1 MSGQEAKETDVLRE
15 LIDDGR
21 VHVMDGAMGTE
32 LYASGVFVN
41 VSYDGLNLETPDIVE
56 NVHRNYVN
64 AGAEVIETNTFGANP
79 VKLSSYGLADRTEEI
94 NCAAVHLARRSA
106 QSRALVV
113 GAIGPLGI
121 RIEPLGPT
129 SREEAQEFYHRQI
142 DGLVEGGVDGFVL
155 ETFSDLNEMEQAFKA
170 VRSRSP
176 LPVICQV
183 TVGDDACTSYGTSP
197 EDVAT
202 EVAAWGAD
210 VIGLN
215 CSVGPAVML
224 DAVERMA
231 EVTDLPLSAQPNAG
245 LPRAVGDRKIYLAS
259 PEYMAQYARR
269 MIEAGARFVG
279 GCCGTS
285 PEHIRS
291 IRALVGGVRPPST
304 RVRPGSHVEPHD
316 TPIQPDVPL
325 GERSAWGRK
334 IAEASFVTSIEITP
348 PRGWDAEDLLGQCR
362 RIQAAGADTV
372 NVLDHPHAHA
382 RMSALPAAML
392 IEREVGI
399 ETIVHYPCRD
409 RNMTRMIS
417 DLLGAAAAGL
427 HNLLVVTGRPPTT
440 GPYPDST
447 ASLDIDSIGLTNV
460 VHGLNRGVDPGG
472 NAIGV
477 PTRFVIGARVNQVA
491 VDQDREA
498 GRLKWKVDAGVDFV
512 ITQPVFDAERLHTFL
527 ERVPDVSVPFVAS
540 LRPLTSLREAEFLHN
555 EVPGVHIP
563 EEIMSRMAEA
573 EQDGEEAARAEG
585 VNIALEVFESIRD
598 SIAGA
603 HVHVP
608 DGNLDGALEILSGVI
623 ALTAVGPAPR
633 TRPSPNYERPEE
645 CALRTGQSLWRAC
658 PAPVGGPGC

>member
-1 MSGQEAKETDVLRE
+1 MSGQEAKETSVLRE

-155 ETFSDLNEMEQAFKA
+155 ETFSDLNEMGQAFKA

-231 EVTDLPLSAQPNAG
+231 KVTDLPLSAQPNAG

-291 IRALVGGVRPPST
+291 IRALVGGVTPPST
-304 RVRPGSHVEPHD
+304 RVQPGSHVEPHD

-334 IAEASFVTSIEITP
+334 VAEASFVTSIEITP

-399 ETIVHYPCRD
+399 ETIVHYSCRD

-563 EEIMSRMAEA
+563 EETMSRMSGA

-608 DGNLDGALEILSGVI
+608 DGNIDGALEILSGVI
-623 ALTAVGPAPR
+623 D
-633 TRPSPNYERPEE
+633 
-645 CALRTGQSLWRAC
+645 SL
-658 PAPVGGPGC
+658 

>member
-1 MSGQEAKETDVLRE
+1 MSAQEAKETDALRE
-15 LIDDGR
+15 LIADGR

-32 LYASGVFVN
+32 LYACGVFVN

-94 NCAAVHLARRSA
+94 NRAAVHLARRSA

-129 SREEAQEFYHRQI
+129 SREEAQEFYHRQV

-325 GERSAWGRK
+325 GERSGWGRK

-348 PRGWDAEDLLGQCR
+348 LRGWDAEDLLGQCR

-472 NAIGV
+472 NAIGE

-498 GRLKWKVDAGVDFV
+498 GRLKWKADAGVDFV
-512 ITQPVFDAERLHTFL
+512 ITQPVFDAGRLHAFV
-527 ERVPDVSVPFVAS
+527 ERVPDVSVPLVAS

-573 EQDGEEAARAEG
+573 ERDGEEGARAEG

-598 SIAGA
+598 SIAGV

-608 DGNLDGALEILSGVI
+608 DGNLDGALEILSGV
-623 ALTAVGPAPR
+623 
-633 TRPSPNYERPEE
+633 SD
-645 CALRTGQSLWRAC
+645 SL
-658 PAPVGGPGC
+658 

>member
-1 MSGQEAKETDVLRE
+1 MSAQEAKDRDALRE
-15 LIDDGR
+15 LIADGR

-64 AGAEVIETNTFGANP
+64 AGAEIIETNTFGANP

-129 SREEAQEFYHRQI
+129 SREEAQEFYHQQV

-170 VRSRSP
+170 VRSRSS

-202 EVAAWGAD
+202 EIAGWGAD

-304 RVRPGSHVEPHD
+304 RVRPGSHAEPHD
-316 TPIQPDVPL
+316 TAIQPDVPL

-472 NAIGV
+472 NTIGV

-498 GRLKWKVDAGVDFV
+498 GRLEWKVDAGVDFV
-512 ITQPVFDAERLHTFL
+512 ITQPVFDAGRLRAFV
-527 ERVPDVSVPFVAS
+527 ERVPDVSVPLVAS

-585 VNIALEVFESIRD
+585 VNIALEVFDSIRD
-598 SIAGA
+598 SIAGV

-608 DGNLDGALEILSGVI
+608 DGNLDGALEILSAI
-623 ALTAVGPAPR
+623 
-633 TRPSPNYERPEE
+633 SD
-645 CALRTGQSLWRAC
+645 SL
-658 PAPVGGPGC
+658 

>member
-1 MSGQEAKETDVLRE
+1 MSRREATDSALRR

-32 LYASGVFVN
+32 LYACGVFVN
-41 VSYDGLNLETPDIVE
+41 VSYDGLNLETPDVVE

-94 NCAAVHLARRSA
+94 NHAAVELARRAA

-129 SREEAQEFYHRQI
+129 SREEAQEFYHRQV

-155 ETFSDLNEMEQAFKA
+155 ETFSDLNELEQAFKA

-176 LPVICQV
+176 LPVMCQV
-183 TVGDDACTSYGTSP
+183 TVGEDCCTSYGTSP

-202 EVAAWGAD
+202 EVASWGTD
-210 VIGLN
+210 VIGIN

-245 LPRAVGDRKIYLAS
+245 LPRAVGDRKIYLAT

-291 IRALVGGVRPPST
+291 IRALVGGQRPPST
-304 RVRPGSHVEPHD
+304 RVRPGSHAEPHD

-334 IAEASFVTSIEITP
+334 IAEGSFVTSIEITP
-348 PRGWDAEDLLGQCR
+348 PKGWRAEELLRQCR
-362 RIQAAGADTV
+362 RIQAAQADTV

-392 IEREVGI
+392 IEREVGV

-427 HNLLVVTGRPPTT
+427 HNLLLVTGRPPTM
-440 GPYPDST
+440 GPYTDST

-460 VHGLNRGVDPGG
+460 VHGLNLGVDPGG

-491 VDQDREA
+491 LDQDREA

-512 ITQPVFDAERLHTFL
+512 ITQPVFDAGRLHAFL
-527 ERVPDVSVPFVAS
+527 ERVPDVSVPIVAS

-573 EQDGEEAARAEG
+573 ESNGEEAAEAEG
-585 VNIALEVFESIRD
+585 VKIALEVFESIRD

-603 HVHVP
+603 HVHGP

-623 ALTAVGPAPR
+623 DSR
-633 TRPSPNYERPEE
+633 
-645 CALRTGQSLWRAC
+645 
-658 PAPVGGPGC
+658 

>member
-1 MSGQEAKETDVLRE
+1 MSAQEAKETDALRE
-15 LIDDGR
+15 LIADGR

-32 LYASGVFVN
+32 LYACGVFVN

-94 NCAAVHLARRSA
+94 NRAAAHLARRSA
-106 QSRALVV
+106 QKRALVV

-129 SREEAQEFYHRQI
+129 SREEAQEFYHRQV

-170 VRSRSP
+170 VRSRSS

-304 RVRPGSHVEPHD
+304 RVRPGSHAEPHD
-316 TPIQPDVPL
+316 TAIQPDVPL

-472 NAIGV
+472 NTIGV

-512 ITQPVFDAERLHTFL
+512 ITQPVFDAGRLHVFL
-527 ERVPDVSVPFVAS
+527 ERVPDVSVPIVAS

-563 EEIMSRMAEA
+563 EEIMTRMAGA

-623 ALTAVGPAPR
+623 R
-633 TRPSPNYERPEE
+633 SP
-645 CALRTGQSLWRAC
+645 
-658 PAPVGGPGC
+658 

>member
-1 MSGQEAKETDVLRE
+1 MDSSLRR
-15 LIDDGR
+15 LIDDGL

-32 LYASGVFVN
+32 LYASGIFVN
-41 VSYDGLNLETPDIVE
+41 VSYDGLNLETPQVVE
-56 NVHRNYVN
+56 NVHRSYVN
-64 AGAEVIETNTFGANP
+64 AGAEIIETNTFGANP

-94 NCAAVHLARRSA
+94 NRAAVELARRAA
-106 QSRALVV
+106 QGRALVV

-129 SREEAQEFYHRQI
+129 SREEAQDFYHRQV

-155 ETFSDLNEMEQAFKA
+155 ETFSDLNEMEQAFRA
-170 VRSRSP
+170 VRSRTS
-176 LPVICQV
+176 LPVMCQV
-183 TVGDDACTSYGTSP
+183 TVGEDGSTSYGTSP

-210 VIGLN
+210 VIGIN

-291 IRALVGGVRPPST
+291 IRALVGGQRPPST
-304 RVRPGSHVEPHD
+304 RIRPGSHAEPHD
-316 TPIQPDVPL
+316 TPIQPAVPL

-334 IAEASFVTSIEITP
+334 IAEGSFVTSIEVTP
-348 PRGWDAEDLLGQCR
+348 PTGWNAEELLAQCR
-362 RIQAAGADTV
+362 RIQVAGADTV
-372 NVLDHPHAHA
+372 NVLDHPHARA

-417 DLLGAAAAGL
+417 DLMGAAAAGL
-427 HNLLVVTGRPPTT
+427 HNLLLVTGRLPTT

-472 NAIGV
+472 NTIGI
-477 PTRFVIGARVNQVA
+477 PTRFVVGARVNQVA

-512 ITQPVFDAERLHTFL
+512 ITQPVFDAGQLHAFL
-527 ERVPDVSVPFVAS
+527 ERVPDVSVPLVAS

-555 EVPGVHIP
+555 EVPGVRIP

-573 EQDGEEAARAEG
+573 EQAGEEAARAEG

-598 SIAGA
+598 SIAGV

-608 DGNLDGALEILSGVI
+608 DGNLEGALKILSGI
-623 ALTAVGPAPR
+623 
-633 TRPSPNYERPEE
+633 ND
-645 CALRTGQSLWRAC
+645 SL
-658 PAPVGGPGC
+658 

>member
-1 MSGQEAKETDVLRE
+1 MSSREANHSTLRK

-41 VSYDGLNLETPDIVE
+41 VSYDGLNLETPDVVE

-94 NCAAVHLARRSA
+94 NHAAVELALRAA
-106 QSRALVV
+106 QGRALVV

-129 SREEAQEFYHRQI
+129 SREEAQEFYHRQV
-142 DGLVEGGVDGFVL
+142 DGLAEGGVDGFVL

-170 VRSRSP
+170 VRSRSS
-176 LPVICQV
+176 LPVMCQV
-183 TVGDDACTSYGTSP
+183 TVGEDCCTSYGTSP

-202 EVAAWGAD
+202 AVTAWGAD
-210 VIGLN
+210 VIGIN

-231 EVTDLPLSAQPNAG
+231 QVTDLPLSAQPNAG

-279 GCCGTS
+279 GCCGTG

-291 IRALVGGVRPPST
+291 IRALVGGQRPPST
-304 RVRPGSHVEPHD
+304 RVRPGSHAEPHD

-334 IAEASFVTSIEITP
+334 IAEGSFVTSIEVTP

-427 HNLLVVTGRPPTT
+427 HNLLLVTGRPPTT

-477 PTRFVIGARVNQVA
+477 PTRFVIGVRVNQVA

-498 GRLKWKVDAGVDFV
+498 GRLKWKVDAGVDCV
-512 ITQPVFDAERLHTFL
+512 ITQPVFDAGRLHAFL
-527 ERVPDVSVPFVAS
+527 ERVPDVSIPVVAS

-555 EVPGVHIP
+555 EVPGVHVP
-563 EEIMSRMAEA
+563 EEIMNRMADA
-573 EQDGEEAARAEG
+573 ERDGEEAARAEG
-585 VNIALEVFESIRD
+585 VKVALEVFESIRD

-623 ALTAVGPAPR
+623 D
-633 TRPSPNYERPEE
+633 
-645 CALRTGQSLWRAC
+645 SL
-658 PAPVGGPGC
+658 

>member
-1 MSGQEAKETDVLRE
+1 MSRREATDSALRR

-32 LYASGVFVN
+32 LYACGVFVN
-41 VSYDGLNLETPDIVE
+41 VSYDGLNLETPDVVE

-94 NCAAVHLARRSA
+94 NHAAVELARRAA

-129 SREEAQEFYHRQI
+129 SREEAQEFYHRQV

-155 ETFSDLNEMEQAFKA
+155 ETFSDLNELEQAFKA

-176 LPVICQV
+176 LPVMCQV
-183 TVGDDACTSYGTSP
+183 TVGEDCCTSYGTSP

-202 EVAAWGAD
+202 EVASWGTD
-210 VIGLN
+210 VIGIN

-231 EVTDLPLSAQPNAG
+231 EVTDLPLSAQSNAG
-245 LPRAVGDRKIYLAS
+245 LPQAVGDRKIYLAT

-291 IRALVGGVRPPST
+291 IRALVGGQRPPST
-304 RVRPGSHVEPHD
+304 RVRPGSHAEPHD

-334 IAEASFVTSIEITP
+334 IAEGSFVTSIEITP
-348 PRGWDAEDLLGQCR
+348 PKGWRAEELMGQCR
-362 RIQAAGADTV
+362 RIQAAQADTV

-392 IEREVGI
+392 IEREVGV

-427 HNLLVVTGRPPTT
+427 HNLLLVTGRPPTT
-440 GPYPDST
+440 GPYT
-447 ASLDIDSIGLTNV
+447 RLDGLTR
-460 VHGLNRGVDPGG
+460 HRLDRTHQRGP
-472 NAIGV
+472 
-477 PTRFVIGARVNQVA
+477 
-491 VDQDREA
+491 
-498 GRLKWKVDAGVDFV
+498 
-512 ITQPVFDAERLHTFL
+512 
-527 ERVPDVSVPFVAS
+527 
-540 LRPLTSLREAEFLHN
+540 
-555 EVPGVHIP
+555 
-563 EEIMSRMAEA
+563 
-573 EQDGEEAARAEG
+573 
-585 VNIALEVFESIRD
+585 
-598 SIAGA
+598 
-603 HVHVP
+603 
-608 DGNLDGALEILSGVI
+608 
-623 ALTAVGPAPR
+623 
-633 TRPSPNYERPEE
+633 RPESRRRSRGQRDRRTH
-645 CALRTGQSLWRAC
+645 ALRHRGEGEPGRR
-658 PAPVGGPGC
+658 GPRP

>member
-1 MSGQEAKETDVLRE
+1 MSSREANHSALRK

-41 VSYDGLNLETPDIVE
+41 VSYDGLNLETPDVVE

-94 NCAAVHLARRSA
+94 NHAAAELALRAA
-106 QSRALVV
+106 QGRALVV

-129 SREEAQEFYHRQI
+129 SREEAQEFYHRQV

-170 VRSRSP
+170 VRSRSS
-176 LPVICQV
+176 LPVMCQV
-183 TVGDDACTSYGTSP
+183 TVGEDCCTSYGTSP
-197 EDVAT
+197 EDVASAVT
-202 EVAAWGAD
+202 AWGAD
-210 VIGLN
+210 VIGIN

-231 EVTDLPLSAQPNAG
+231 QVTDLPLSAQPNAG

-279 GCCGTS
+279 GCCGTG

-291 IRALVGGVRPPST
+291 IRALVGGQRPPST
-304 RVRPGSHVEPHD
+304 RVRPGSHAEPHD

-334 IAEASFVTSIEITP
+334 IAEGSFVTSIEVTP

-427 HNLLVVTGRPPTT
+427 HNLLLVTGRPPTT

-512 ITQPVFDAERLHTFL
+512 ITQPVFDAGRLHAFL
-527 ERVPDVSVPFVAS
+527 ERVPDVSIPVVAS

-563 EEIMSRMAEA
+563 EEIMSRMADA
-573 EQDGEEAARAEG
+573 ERDGEEAARTEG
-585 VNIALEVFESIRD
+585 VKVALGVFESIRD

-608 DGNLDGALEILSGVI
+608 DGNLDGALEILSGVNDSI
-623 ALTAVGPAPR
+623 
-633 TRPSPNYERPEE
+633 
-645 CALRTGQSLWRAC
+645 
-658 PAPVGGPGC
+658 

>member
-1 MSGQEAKETDVLRE
+1 MSTRTAKQSALRQ

-41 VSYDGLNLETPDIVE
+41 VSYDGLNLETPETVE
-56 NVHRNYVN
+56 NIHRNYVN
-64 AGAEVIETNTFGANP
+64 AGAEIIETNTFGANP

-94 NCAAVHLARRSA
+94 NCAAVDLAHRAA
-106 QSRALVV
+106 QDRALVV

-129 SREEAQEFYHRQI
+129 SREEAQEFYHRQV

-170 VRSRSP
+170 VRNRSA

-197 EDVAT
+197 EDVAA

-304 RVRPGSHVEPHD
+304 RVRPGSHAEPHD

-334 IAEASFVTSIEITP
+334 IAEATFVFSVEITP
-348 PRGWDAEDLLGQCR
+348 PRGWDAEVLLEQCR
-362 RIQAAGADTV
+362 RIRAAGADTV
-372 NVLDHPHAHA
+372 NVRDHPHAQA

-392 IEREVGI
+392 IQGAVDI

-427 HNLLVVTGRPPTT
+427 HNLLLVTGRPPPT

-477 PTRFVIGARVNQVA
+477 PTRFVIGTRVSQVA

-498 GRLKWKVDAGVDFV
+498 GRLKWKVDAGTDFV
-512 ITQPVFDAERLHTFL
+512 ITQPVFDAGRLRAFL
-527 ERVPDVSVPFVAS
+527 ARAPDLSVPIIAS
-540 LRPLTSLREAEFLHN
+540 LRPLTSLREAEFLQN
-555 EVPGVHIP
+555 EIPGIHIP
-563 EEIMSRMAEA
+563 DSVLTRMADAEA
-573 EQDGEEAARAEG
+573 KGEDAARAEG
-585 VNIALEVFESIRD
+585 VSIALEAFGAVRD
-598 SIAGA
+598 SIAG
-603 HVHVP
+603 VHIQVA
-608 DGNLDGALEILSGVI
+608 DADLGGALEILS
-623 ALTAVGPAPR
+623 AVR
-633 TRPSPNYERPEE
+633 DS
-645 CALRTGQSLWRAC
+645 
-658 PAPVGGPGC
+658 V

>member
-1 MSGQEAKETDVLRE
+1 MSAQEAKETDALRE
-15 LIDDGR
+15 LIADGR

-94 NCAAVHLARRSA
+94 NCAAVHLARKSA

-129 SREEAQEFYHRQI
+129 SREEAQEFYHRQV

-183 TVGDDACTSYGTSP
+183 TVGDDGCTSYGTSP

-202 EVAAWGAD
+202 EIAGWGAD

-215 CSVGPAVML
+215 CSVGPAIML

-304 RVRPGSHVEPHD
+304 RVRPGSHAEPHD
-316 TPIQPDVPL
+316 TPIQPAVPL

-472 NAIGV
+472 NTIGV

-512 ITQPVFDAERLHTFL
+512 ITQPVFDAGRLRAFV
-527 ERVPDVSVPFVAS
+527 ERVPDVSVPLVAS

-573 EQDGEEAARAEG
+573 EQDGEEGARAEG

-598 SIAGA
+598 SIAGV

-608 DGNLDGALEILSGVI
+608 DGNLDGALEILSGVS
-623 ALTAVGPAPR
+623 G
-633 TRPSPNYERPEE
+633 
-645 CALRTGQSLWRAC
+645 SL
-658 PAPVGGPGC
+658 GG

>member
-1 MSGQEAKETDVLRE
+1 MSGQETKETNVLRE

-32 LYASGVFVN
+32 LYACGVFVN

-170 VRSRSP
+170 VRSRSS

-183 TVGDDACTSYGTSP
+183 TVGDNACTSYGTSP

-409 RNMTRMIS
+409 RNMARMIS

-472 NAIGV
+472 NAIGE

-563 EEIMSRMAEA
+563 EEIMSRMSEA

-608 DGNLDGALEILSGVI
+608 DGNIDGALEILSGV
-623 ALTAVGPAPR
+623 
-633 TRPSPNYERPEE
+633 TR
-645 CALRTGQSLWRAC
+645 SL
-658 PAPVGGPGC
+658 

>member
-1 MSGQEAKETDVLRE
+1 MSARETKDDPLRQ

-41 VSYDGLNLETPDIVE
+41 VSYDGLNLEMPDIVE

-64 AGAEVIETNTFGANP
+64 AGAEVVETNTFGANP

-94 NCAAVHLARRSA
+94 NRAAVDLAHRSV
-106 QSRALVV
+106 QNRALVV

-129 SREEAQEFYHRQI
+129 SREEAQAFYHRQV

-155 ETFSDLNEMEQAFKA
+155 ETFSDLNEMEQAYRA

-183 TVGDDACTSYGTSP
+183 TVGEDACTSYGTSP
-197 EDVAT
+197 EDVAA

-210 VIGLN
+210 VIGIN

-231 EVTDLPLSAQPNAG
+231 SVTDLPLSAQPNAG

-269 MIEAGARFVG
+269 MIEGGARFVG

-291 IRALVGGVRPPST
+291 IRALVGGQRPPST
-304 RVRPGSHVEPHD
+304 RVRPGSHAEPHD

-334 IAEASFVTSIEITP
+334 IVEDAFVTSVEITP
-348 PRGWDAEDLLGQCR
+348 PRGWDAEELLEQCR
-362 RIQAAGADTV
+362 RVRAAGADTV

-392 IEREVGI
+392 VEREVGI
-399 ETIVHYPCRD
+399 ETVVHYPCRD

-427 HNLLVVTGRPPTT
+427 NNLLLVTGRPPTT

-472 NAIGV
+472 NTIGV
-477 PTRFVIGARVNQVA
+477 PTRFVIGVRVNQVA

-498 GRLKWKVDAGVDFV
+498 GRLKWKVDAGADFV
-512 ITQPVFDAERLHTFL
+512 ITQPVFDAARLHAFL
-527 ERVPDVSVPFVAS
+527 ERAPEVAVPLVAS

-555 EVPGVHIP
+555 EVPGVYIP
-563 EEIMSRMAEA
+563 DEIMSRMADV
-573 EQDGEEAARAEG
+573 QGDGEEATRDEG
-585 VNIALEVFESIRD
+585 VKIALEVFESIRD

-608 DGNLDGALEILSGVI
+608 DGNIDGALQILAGVI
-623 ALTAVGPAPR
+623 D
-633 TRPSPNYERPEE
+633 
-645 CALRTGQSLWRAC
+645 SL
-658 PAPVGGPGC
+658 

>member
-1 MSGQEAKETDVLRE
+1 MSAQEAKETDALRE
-15 LIDDGR
+15 LIADGR

-32 LYASGVFVN
+32 LYACGVFVN

-64 AGAEVIETNTFGANP
+64 AGAEVIESNTFGANP

-94 NCAAVHLARRSA
+94 NRAAAHLARRSA
-106 QSRALVV
+106 QKRALVV

-129 SREEAQEFYHRQI
+129 SREEAQEFYHRQV

-197 EDVAT
+197 EDVAN

-291 IRALVGGVRPPST
+291 IRAMVGGVRPPST

-325 GERSAWGRK
+325 GERSGWGRK
-334 IAEASFVTSIEITP
+334 IAEGSFVTSIEITP

-472 NAIGV
+472 NTIGV

-491 VDQDREA
+491 VDQDSEA

-512 ITQPVFDAERLHTFL
+512 ITQPVFDAGRLHVFL
-527 ERVPDVSVPFVAS
+527 KRVPDVSVPLVAS

-555 EVPGVHIP
+555 EVPGIHIP
-563 EEIMSRMAEA
+563 EEIMTRMAEA

-608 DGNLDGALEILSGVI
+608 DGNLDEALEILSGVI
-623 ALTAVGPAPR
+623 R
-633 TRPSPNYERPEE
+633 
-645 CALRTGQSLWRAC
+645 SL
-658 PAPVGGPGC
+658 

>member
-1 MSGQEAKETDVLRE
+1 MSRREATDSALRR

-32 LYASGVFVN
+32 LYACGVFVN
-41 VSYDGLNLETPDIVE
+41 VSYDGLNLETPDVVE

-94 NCAAVHLARRSA
+94 NRAAVELARRAA

-129 SREEAQEFYHRQI
+129 SREEAQEFYHRQV

-155 ETFSDLNEMEQAFKA
+155 ETFSDLNELEQAFKA

-176 LPVICQV
+176 LPVMCQV
-183 TVGDDACTSYGTSP
+183 TVGEDCCTSYGTSP

-202 EVAAWGAD
+202 EVASWGTD
-210 VIGLN
+210 VIGIN

-245 LPRAVGDRKIYLAS
+245 LPRAVGDRKIYLAT

-291 IRALVGGVRPPST
+291 IRALVGGQRPPST
-304 RVRPGSHVEPHD
+304 RVRPGSHAEPHD

-334 IAEASFVTSIEITP
+334 IAEGSFVTSIEITP
-348 PRGWDAEDLLGQCR
+348 PKGWRAEELLRQCR
-362 RIQAAGADTV
+362 RIQAAQADTV

-392 IEREVGI
+392 IEREVGV

-427 HNLLVVTGRPPTT
+427 HNLLLVTGRPPTM
-440 GPYPDST
+440 GPYTDST

-491 VDQDREA
+491 LDQDREA

-512 ITQPVFDAERLHTFL
+512 ITQPVFDAGRLHAFL
-527 ERVPDVSVPFVAS
+527 ERVPDVSVPIVAS

-573 EQDGEEAARAEG
+573 ESNGEEAAEAEG
-585 VNIALEVFESIRD
+585 VKIALEVFESIRD

-603 HVHVP
+603 HVHGP

-623 ALTAVGPAPR
+623 DSR
-633 TRPSPNYERPEE
+633 
-645 CALRTGQSLWRAC
+645 
-658 PAPVGGPGC
+658 

>member
-1 MSGQEAKETDVLRE
+1 MSRREAKDSALRR

-41 VSYDGLNLETPDIVE
+41 VSYDGLNLETPDVVE

-79 VKLSSYGLADRTEEI
+79 VKLSSYGLADRTVEI
-94 NCAAVHLARRSA
+94 NAAAVELARKAA
-106 QSRALVV
+106 QGRALVV

-129 SREEAQEFYHRQI
+129 SREEAQKFYHRQV

-170 VRSRSP
+170 VRSRSS
-176 LPVICQV
+176 LPIMCQV
-183 TVGDDACTSYGTSP
+183 TVGEDCCTSYGTSP

-202 EVAAWGAD
+202 AVTSWDAD
-210 VIGLN
+210 VIGIN

-259 PEYMAQYARR
+259 PEYMARYARR

-285 PEHIRS
+285 PEHIRT
-291 IRALVGGVRPPST
+291 IRALVGDQQPPST
-304 RVRPGSHVEPHD
+304 RVRPGSHAEPHD

-334 IAEASFVTSIEITP
+334 IAEGSFVTSIEITP
-348 PRGWDAEDLLGQCR
+348 PKGWDAEDLLGQCG
-362 RIQAAGADTV
+362 RIQTAGADTV

-417 DLLGAAAAGL
+417 DLLGAAAARL
-427 HNLLVVTGRPPTT
+427 HNLLLVTGRPPTM

-498 GRLKWKVDAGVDFV
+498 GRLKWKVDAGADFV
-512 ITQPVFDAERLHTFL
+512 ITQPVFDAGGLHAFL
-527 ERVPDVSVPFVAS
+527 ERVPELSVPIIAS

-555 EVPGVHIP
+555 EIPGIHIP
-563 EEIMSRMAEA
+563 DRVLTRMADAEA
-573 EQDGEEAARAEG
+573 HGEDAARTEG
-585 VNIALEVFESIRD
+585 VSIALEVFEAIGD
-598 SIAGA
+598 SIAGIHI
-603 HVHVP
+603 HVA
-608 DGNLDGALEILSGVI
+608 DGNLGGTLELLSEIRDSV
-623 ALTAVGPAPR
+623 
-633 TRPSPNYERPEE
+633 
-645 CALRTGQSLWRAC
+645 
-658 PAPVGGPGC
+658 

>member
-1 MSGQEAKETDVLRE
+1 MSSREANHSALRK

-41 VSYDGLNLETPDIVE
+41 VSYDGLNLETPDVVE

-94 NCAAVHLARRSA
+94 NHAAVELALRAA
-106 QSRALVV
+106 QGRVLVV

-129 SREEAQEFYHRQI
+129 SREEAQEFYHRQV
-142 DGLVEGGVDGFVL
+142 DGLAEGGVDGFVL
-155 ETFSDLNEMEQAFKA
+155 ETFSDLNEMEQAFMA
-170 VRSRSP
+170 VRSRSS
-176 LPVICQV
+176 LPVMCQV
-183 TVGDDACTSYGTSP
+183 TVGEDCCTSYGTSP

-202 EVAAWGAD
+202 AVTAWGAD
-210 VIGLN
+210 VIGIN

-231 EVTDLPLSAQPNAG
+231 QVTDLPLSAQPNAG

-269 MIEAGARFVG
+269 MIEAGTRFVG
-279 GCCGTS
+279 GCCGTG

-291 IRALVGGVRPPST
+291 IRALVGGQRPPST
-304 RVRPGSHVEPHD
+304 RVRPGSHAEPHD

-334 IAEASFVTSIEITP
+334 IAEGSFVTSIEVTP

-427 HNLLVVTGRPPTT
+427 HNLLLVTGRPPTT

-512 ITQPVFDAERLHTFL
+512 ITQPVFDAGRLHAFL
-527 ERVPDVSVPFVAS
+527 ERVPDVSIPVVAS

-563 EEIMSRMAEA
+563 EEIMNRMADA
-573 EQDGEEAARAEG
+573 ERDGEEAARAEG
-585 VNIALEVFESIRD
+585 VKVALEVFESIRD

-623 ALTAVGPAPR
+623 D
-633 TRPSPNYERPEE
+633 
-645 CALRTGQSLWRAC
+645 SL
-658 PAPVGGPGC
+658 

>member
-1 MSGQEAKETDVLRE
+1 MSTPTAKQSALRQ

-64 AGAEVIETNTFGANP
+64 AGAEIIETNTFGANP

-94 NCAAVHLARRSA
+94 NRAAVDLAHRAA
-106 QSRALVV
+106 QDRALVV

-129 SREEAQEFYHRQI
+129 SREEAQEFYHRQV
-142 DGLVEGGVDGFVL
+142 DGLLEGGVDGFVL
-155 ETFSDLNEMEQAFKA
+155 ETFSDLNEMEQAFQA
-170 VRSRSP
+170 IRNRSP

-197 EDVAT
+197 EDVAA

-304 RVRPGSHVEPHD
+304 RARPGSHAEPHD
-316 TPIQPDVPL
+316 TPIQPEVPL
-325 GERSAWGRK
+325 GERSAWGSK
-334 IAEASFVTSIEITP
+334 IADGTFVVSIEITP
-348 PRGWDAEDLLGQCR
+348 PKGWDAEVLLEQCR

-372 NVLDHPHAHA
+372 NVRDHPHAKA

-392 IEREVGI
+392 IERAVNI

-427 HNLLVVTGRPPTT
+427 HNLLLVTGRPPPT

-477 PTRFVIGARVNQVA
+477 PTRFVIGTRVSQVA

-498 GRLKWKVDAGVDFV
+498 GRLKWKVDAGADFV
-512 ITQPVFDAERLHTFL
+512 ITQPVFDPGRLHAFL
-527 ERVPDVSVPFVAS
+527 ERAPDLSVPMIAS
-540 LRPLTSLREAEFLHN
+540 LRPLTSLREAEFLQN
-555 EVPGVHIP
+555 EIPGIHIP
-563 EEIMSRMAEA
+563 DSLLTRMADAEA
-573 EQDGEEAARAEG
+573 KGKDAARAEG
-585 VNIALEVFESIRD
+585 VSIALEAFEAVRD
-598 SIAGA
+598 SIAG
-603 HVHVP
+603 VHVQVA
-608 DGNLDGALEILSGVI
+608 DAELGGALEILS
-623 ALTAVGPAPR
+623 AVR
-633 TRPSPNYERPEE
+633 DS
-645 CALRTGQSLWRAC
+645 
-658 PAPVGGPGC
+658 V

>member
-1 MSGQEAKETDVLRE
+1 MSSREANHSALRK

-41 VSYDGLNLETPDIVE
+41 VSYDGLNLETPDVVE

-94 NCAAVHLARRSA
+94 NHAAAELALRAA
-106 QSRALVV
+106 QGRALVV

-129 SREEAQEFYHRQI
+129 SREEAQEFYHRQV

-170 VRSRSP
+170 VRSRSS
-176 LPVICQV
+176 LPVMCQV
-183 TVGDDACTSYGTSP
+183 TVGEDCCTSYGTSP
-197 EDVAT
+197 EDVASAVT
-202 EVAAWGAD
+202 AWGAD
-210 VIGLN
+210 VIGIN

-231 EVTDLPLSAQPNAG
+231 QVTDLPLSAQPNAG
-245 LPRAVGDRKIYLAS
+245 LPRAVADRKIYLAS

-279 GCCGTS
+279 GCCGTG

-291 IRALVGGVRPPST
+291 VRALVGGQRPPST
-304 RVRPGSHVEPHD
+304 RVRPGSHAEPHA

-334 IAEASFVTSIEITP
+334 IAEGSFVTSIEVTP

-427 HNLLVVTGRPPTT
+427 HNLLLVTGRPPTT

-512 ITQPVFDAERLHTFL
+512 ITQPVFDAGRLHAFL
-527 ERVPDVSVPFVAS
+527 ERVPDVSIPVVAS

-563 EEIMSRMAEA
+563 EEIMNRMADA
-573 EQDGEEAARAEG
+573 ERDGEEAARTEG
-585 VNIALEVFESIRD
+585 VKVALGVFESIRD

-623 ALTAVGPAPR
+623 D
-633 TRPSPNYERPEE
+633 
-645 CALRTGQSLWRAC
+645 SL
-658 PAPVGGPGC
+658 

>member
-1 MSGQEAKETDVLRE
+1 MSRREATDSALRR

-32 LYASGVFVN
+32 LYACGVFVN
-41 VSYDGLNLETPDIVE
+41 VSYDGLNLETPDVVE

-94 NCAAVHLARRSA
+94 NRAAVELARRAA

-129 SREEAQEFYHRQI
+129 SREEAQEFYHRQV
-142 DGLVEGGVDGFVL
+142 DGLVEGSVDGFVL
-155 ETFSDLNEMEQAFKA
+155 ETFSDLNELEQAFKA

-176 LPVICQV
+176 LPVMCQV
-183 TVGDDACTSYGTSP
+183 TVGEDCCTSYGTSP

-202 EVAAWGAD
+202 EVASWGTD
-210 VIGLN
+210 VIGIN

-245 LPRAVGDRKIYLAS
+245 LPRAVGDRKIYLAT

-291 IRALVGGVRPPST
+291 IRALVGGQRPPST
-304 RVRPGSHVEPHD
+304 RVRPGSHAEPHD

-334 IAEASFVTSIEITP
+334 IAEGSFVTSIEITP
-348 PRGWDAEDLLGQCR
+348 PKGWRAEELLRQCR
-362 RIQAAGADTV
+362 RIQAAQADTV

-392 IEREVGI
+392 IEREVGV

-427 HNLLVVTGRPPTT
+427 HNLLLVTGRPPTM
-440 GPYPDST
+440 GPYTDST

-491 VDQDREA
+491 LDQDREA

-512 ITQPVFDAERLHTFL
+512 ITQPMFDAGRLHAFL
-527 ERVPDVSVPFVAS
+527 ERVPDVSVPLVAS

-573 EQDGEEAARAEG
+573 ESNGEEAAEAEG
-585 VNIALEVFESIRD
+585 VKIALEVFESIRD

-603 HVHVP
+603 HVHGP

-623 ALTAVGPAPR
+623 DSR
-633 TRPSPNYERPEE
+633 
-645 CALRTGQSLWRAC
+645 
-658 PAPVGGPGC
+658 

>member
-1 MSGQEAKETDVLRE
+1 MRE
-15 LIDDGR
+15 LIADGR

-79 VKLSSYGLADRTEEI
+79 VKLSSYGLVDRTEEI
-94 NCAAVHLARRSA
+94 NRAAAHLARRSA
-106 QSRALVV
+106 QKRALVV

-121 RIEPLGPT
+121 HIEPLGPT

-155 ETFSDLNEMEQAFKA
+155 ETFSDLNEMKQAFNA

-183 TVGDDACTSYGTSP
+183 TVGDDACTSCGTSP
-197 EDVAT
+197 EDVAI

-291 IRALVGGVRPPST
+291 IRALVGGVRPRST

-392 IEREVGI
+392 IERAVGI

-417 DLLGAAAAGL
+417 DLLGATAAGL
-427 HNLLVVTGRPPTT
+427 HNLLVVTGRLPTT

-512 ITQPVFDAERLHTFL
+512 ITQPVFDAGRLHAFL
-527 ERVPDVSVPFVAS
+527 ERVPDVSVPLVAS

-563 EEIMSRMAEA
+563 EEIMSRMVEA
-573 EQDGEEAARAEG
+573 EQDGEDAARAEG

-608 DGNLDGALEILSGVI
+608 DGNLDGALKILSGVI
-623 ALTAVGPAPR
+623 D
-633 TRPSPNYERPEE
+633 
-645 CALRTGQSLWRAC
+645 SL
-658 PAPVGGPGC
+658 

>member
-1 MSGQEAKETDVLRE
+1 MSRREATDSALRR

-32 LYASGVFVN
+32 LYACGVFVN
-41 VSYDGLNLETPDIVE
+41 VSYDGLNLETPDVVE

-94 NCAAVHLARRSA
+94 NHAAVELARRAA

-129 SREEAQEFYHRQI
+129 SREEAQEFYHRQV

-155 ETFSDLNEMEQAFKA
+155 ETFSDLNELEQAFKA

-176 LPVICQV
+176 LPVMCQV
-183 TVGDDACTSYGTSP
+183 TVGEDCCTSYGTSP

-202 EVAAWGAD
+202 EVASWGTD
-210 VIGLN
+210 VIGIN

-245 LPRAVGDRKIYLAS
+245 LPRAVGDRKIYLAT

-291 IRALVGGVRPPST
+291 IRALVGGQRPPST
-304 RVRPGSHVEPHD
+304 RVRPGSHAEPHD

-334 IAEASFVTSIEITP
+334 IADGSFVTSIEITP
-348 PRGWDAEDLLGQCR
+348 PKGWRAEELLRQCR
-362 RIQAAGADTV
+362 RIQAAQADTV

-392 IEREVGI
+392 IEREVGV

-427 HNLLVVTGRPPTT
+427 HNLLLVTGRPPTM
-440 GPYPDST
+440 GPYTDST

-491 VDQDREA
+491 LDQDREA

-512 ITQPVFDAERLHTFL
+512 ITQPVFDAGRLHAFL
-527 ERVPDVSVPFVAS
+527 ERVPDVSVPIVAS

-573 EQDGEEAARAEG
+573 ESNGEEAAEAEG
-585 VNIALEVFESIRD
+585 VKIALEVFESIRD

-603 HVHVP
+603 HVHGP

-623 ALTAVGPAPR
+623 DSR
-633 TRPSPNYERPEE
+633 
-645 CALRTGQSLWRAC
+645 
-658 PAPVGGPGC
+658 

>member
-94 NCAAVHLARRSA
+94 NCAAVHLARKSA
-106 QSRALVV
+106 QGRALVV

-210 VIGLN
+210 VIGFN

-325 GERSAWGRK
+325 GERSAWGHK
-334 IAEASFVTSIEITP
+334 IAEASFVTSIQITP

-540 LRPLTSLREAEFLHN
+540 VRPLISLREAEFLHN

-563 EEIMSRMAEA
+563 EEIMSRMSEA
-573 EQDGEEAARAEG
+573 EQDSEEAARAEG

-608 DGNLDGALEILSGVI
+608 DGNLDGALKILSGVI
-623 ALTAVGPAPR
+623 D
-633 TRPSPNYERPEE
+633 
-645 CALRTGQSLWRAC
+645 SL
-658 PAPVGGPGC
+658 

>member
-1 MSGQEAKETDVLRE
+1 MSTSEAKLDSLRH

-56 NVHRNYVN
+56 TIHRNYVN

-94 NCAAVHLARRSA
+94 NQAAVDLARKAA
-106 QSRALVV
+106 QGRALVV
-113 GAIGPLGI
+113 GAIGPLGV

-129 SREEAQEFYHRQI
+129 SREESQEFYQRQV

-155 ETFSDLNEMEQAFKA
+155 ETFSDLNEMEQAFRA

-183 TVGDDACTSYGTSP
+183 TVGEDGCTSYGTSP
-197 EDVAT
+197 EDVAA
-202 EVAAWGAD
+202 EVAGWGAD
-210 VIGLN
+210 VLGLN

-231 EVTDLPLSAQPNAG
+231 KVTDLPLSAQPNAG

-285 PEHIRS
+285 PDHIRS

-304 RVRPGSHVEPHD
+304 RVRPGSHAQPHD
-316 TPIQPDVPL
+316 TPIQPEVPL
-325 GERSAWGRK
+325 VERSAWGRK
-334 IAEASFVTSIEITP
+334 IAEGTFVTTVEITP
-348 PRGWDAEDLLGQCR
+348 PMGWDAEVLFEQCR
-362 RIQAAGADTV
+362 RIQAAGADSV
-372 NVLDHPHAHA
+372 NILDHPHAHA

-399 ETIVHYPCRD
+399 DTIVHFPCRG
-409 RNMTRMIS
+409 RNMTRLIS
-417 DLLGAAAAGL
+417 GLMGAAAAGL
-427 HNLLVVTGRPPTT
+427 HNLLLVTGRP
-440 GPYPDST
+440 ST
-447 ASLDIDSIGLTNV
+447 AVPSPDATGSLDIDSIGLTNV

-477 PTRFVIGARVNQVA
+477 PTRFVIGTRVSQVA
-491 VDQDREA
+491 EDQDREA
-498 GRLKWKVDAGVDFV
+498 GRLKWKVDAGANFV
-512 ITQPVFDAERLHTFL
+512 ITQPVFDPERLHAFMK
-527 ERVPDVSVPFVAS
+527 RPPDVSVPLIAS
-540 LRPLTSLREAEFLHN
+540 LRPLASLREAEFLHN

-563 EEIMSRMAEA
+563 AGIMSRMADA
-573 EQDGEEAARAEG
+573 ERVGEEAARVEG
-585 VNIALEVFESIRD
+585 VKIALEAFESIRD
-598 SIAGA
+598 SIAGV
-603 HVHVP
+603 HIHVP
-608 DGNLDGALEILSGVI
+608 DGNLEGALEVLGGVI
-623 ALTAVGPAPR
+623 DSR
-633 TRPSPNYERPEE
+633 
-645 CALRTGQSLWRAC
+645 
-658 PAPVGGPGC
+658 

>member
-1 MSGQEAKETDVLRE
+1 MSGQEAKETSVLRE

-170 VRSRSP
+170 VCSRSP

-231 EVTDLPLSAQPNAG
+231 KVTDLPLSAQPNAG

-334 IAEASFVTSIEITP
+334 VAEASFVTSIEITP

-460 VHGLNRGVDPGG
+460 VHGLNRGIDPGG

-527 ERVPDVSVPFVAS
+527 ERVPDVSVPFVVS

-563 EEIMSRMAEA
+563 EEIMSRMSEA

-608 DGNLDGALEILSGVI
+608 DGNIDGALEILSGVI
-623 ALTAVGPAPR
+623 D
-633 TRPSPNYERPEE
+633 
-645 CALRTGQSLWRAC
+645 SL
-658 PAPVGGPGC
+658 

>member
-1 MSGQEAKETDVLRE
+1 VSTPAGKETDALRA

-202 EVAAWGAD
+202 EVAGWGAS

-348 PRGWDAEDLLGQCR
+348 PRGWNAEDLLGQCR

-498 GRLKWKVDAGVDFV
+498 GRLKWKVDAGIDFV

-540 LRPLTSLREAEFLHN
+540 LRPLTSLRQAEFLHN

-563 EEIMSRMAEA
+563 EEIMNRMSEA

-623 ALTAVGPAPR
+623 D
-633 TRPSPNYERPEE
+633 
-645 CALRTGQSLWRAC
+645 SL
-658 PAPVGGPGC
+658 

>member
-15 LIDDGR
+15 LIADGR

-304 RVRPGSHVEPHD
+304 RVRPGSYVEPHD

-409 RNMTRMIS
+409 RNMARMIS

-427 HNLLVVTGRPPTT
+427 HNLLVVTGRPPTA

-472 NAIGV
+472 NTIGEA
-477 PTRFVIGARVNQVA
+477 TRFVIGARVNQVA

-563 EEIMSRMAEA
+563 EEIMSRMSEA

-608 DGNLDGALEILSGVI
+608 DGNIDGALEILSGV
-623 ALTAVGPAPR
+623 
-633 TRPSPNYERPEE
+633 SD
-645 CALRTGQSLWRAC
+645 SL
-658 PAPVGGPGC
+658 

>member
-1 MSGQEAKETDVLRE
+1 MSSREANHSALRK

-41 VSYDGLNLETPDIVE
+41 VSYDGLNLETPDVVE

-79 VKLSSYGLADRTEEI
+79 VKLSSYDLADRTEEI
-94 NCAAVHLARRSA
+94 NHAAAELALRAA
-106 QSRALVV
+106 QGRALVV

-129 SREEAQEFYHRQI
+129 SREEAQEFYHRQV

-170 VRSRSP
+170 VRSRSS
-176 LPVICQV
+176 LPVMCQV
-183 TVGDDACTSYGTSP
+183 TVGEDCCTSYGTSP

-202 EVAAWGAD
+202 AVTAWGAD
-210 VIGLN
+210 VIGIN

-231 EVTDLPLSAQPNAG
+231 QVTDLPLSAQPNAG

-279 GCCGTS
+279 GCCGTG

-291 IRALVGGVRPPST
+291 IRALVGGQRPPST
-304 RVRPGSHVEPHD
+304 RVRPGSHAEPHD

-334 IAEASFVTSIEITP
+334 IAEGSFVTSIEVTP

-427 HNLLVVTGRPPTT
+427 HNLLLVTGRPPTT

-512 ITQPVFDAERLHTFL
+512 ITQPVFDAGRLHAFL
-527 ERVPDVSVPFVAS
+527 ERVPDVSIPVVAS

-563 EEIMSRMAEA
+563 EEIMSRMADA
-573 EQDGEEAARAEG
+573 ERDGEEAARTEG
-585 VNIALEVFESIRD
+585 VKVALGVFESLRD

-623 ALTAVGPAPR
+623 D
-633 TRPSPNYERPEE
+633 
-645 CALRTGQSLWRAC
+645 SL
-658 PAPVGGPGC
+658 

>member
-1 MSGQEAKETDVLRE
+1 MSTPAGKETDALRA

-202 EVAAWGAD
+202 EVAGWGAS

-348 PRGWDAEDLLGQCR
+348 PRGWNAEDLLGQCR

-498 GRLKWKVDAGVDFV
+498 GRLKWKVDAGIDFV

-563 EEIMSRMAEA
+563 EEIMNRMSEA

-623 ALTAVGPAPR
+623 D
-633 TRPSPNYERPEE
+633 
-645 CALRTGQSLWRAC
+645 SL
-658 PAPVGGPGC
+658 

>member
-1 MSGQEAKETDVLRE
+1 MSRREATDSALRR

-32 LYASGVFVN
+32 LYACGVFVN
-41 VSYDGLNLETPDIVE
+41 VSYDGLNLETPDVVE

-94 NCAAVHLARRSA
+94 NRAAVELARRAA

-129 SREEAQEFYHRQI
+129 SREEAQEFYHRQV
-142 DGLVEGGVDGFVL
+142 DGLVEGSVDGFVL
-155 ETFSDLNEMEQAFKA
+155 ETFSDLNELEQAFKA

-176 LPVICQV
+176 LPVMCQV
-183 TVGDDACTSYGTSP
+183 TVGEDCCTSYGTSP

-202 EVAAWGAD
+202 EVASWGTD
-210 VIGLN
+210 VIGIN

-245 LPRAVGDRKIYLAS
+245 LPRAVGDRKIYLAT

-291 IRALVGGVRPPST
+291 IRALVGGQRPPST
-304 RVRPGSHVEPHD
+304 RVRPGSHAEPHD

-334 IAEASFVTSIEITP
+334 IAEGSFVTSIEITP
-348 PRGWDAEDLLGQCR
+348 PKGWRAEELLRQCR
-362 RIQAAGADTV
+362 RIQAAQADTV

-392 IEREVGI
+392 IEREVGV

-427 HNLLVVTGRPPTT
+427 HNLLLVTGRPPTM
-440 GPYPDST
+440 GPYTDST

-491 VDQDREA
+491 LDQDREA

-512 ITQPVFDAERLHTFL
+512 ITQPVFDAGRLHAFL
-527 ERVPDVSVPFVAS
+527 ERVPDVSVPLVAS

-573 EQDGEEAARAEG
+573 ESNGEEAAEAEG
-585 VNIALEVFESIRD
+585 VKIALEVFESIRD

-603 HVHVP
+603 HVHGP

-623 ALTAVGPAPR
+623 DSR
-633 TRPSPNYERPEE
+633 
-645 CALRTGQSLWRAC
+645 
-658 PAPVGGPGC
+658 

>member
-1 MSGQEAKETDVLRE
+1 MKKSPETDALRH

-41 VSYDGLNLETPDIVE
+41 VSYDGLNLETPEIVE
-56 NVHRNYVN
+56 TVHRNYVN

-79 VKLSSYGLADRTEEI
+79 VKLSSYGLGDRTEEI
-94 NCAAVHLARRSA
+94 NKAAVDLARRSA
-106 QSRALVV
+106 QGRALVV

-129 SREEAQEFYHRQI
+129 SREEAQAFYRRQV

-170 VRSRSP
+170 VRSRSS

-183 TVGDDACTSYGTSP
+183 TVGEDGCTSYGTSP
-197 EDVAT
+197 EDVAV
-202 EVAAWGAD
+202 EVAAWGAS

-259 PEYMAQYARR
+259 PDYMAQYARR

-291 IRALVGGVRPPST
+291 IRALVGGQRPPST
-304 RVRPGSHVEPHD
+304 RVRPGSHTEPHG
-316 TPIQPDVPL
+316 TAIQPDVPL

-334 IAEASFVTSIEITP
+334 IAEGAFVTSVEITP
-348 PRGWDAEDLLGQCR
+348 PKGWDIEGLFEQCR
-362 RIQAAGADTV
+362 RAQAAGADTV
-372 NVLDHPHAHA
+372 HILDHLHAHA
-382 RMSALPAAML
+382 RMSALPAAIL
-392 IEREVGI
+392 IEAEVGI
-399 ETIVHYPCRD
+399 ETVVHYPCRD

-427 HNLLVVTGRPPTT
+427 HNLLLVTGRPPTT
-440 GPYPDST
+440 GPHPDST

-498 GRLKWKVDAGVDFV
+498 GRLKWKVDAGADFV
-512 ITQPVFDAERLHTFL
+512 ITQPVFDGGRLHAFL
-527 ERVPDVSVPFVAS
+527 KCAPEVSVPLVAS

-555 EVPGVHIP
+555 EVPGIHIP
-563 EEIMSRMAEA
+563 KEIMRRIADA
-573 EQDGEEAARAEG
+573 EQASEEAARVEG
-585 VNIALEVFESIRD
+585 VRIALEAFESIRD
-598 SIAGA
+598 LIAGV
-603 HVHVP
+603 HIHVP
-608 DGNLDGALEILSGVI
+608 DGNLDGALEILAGVV
-623 ALTAVGPAPR
+623 LKRV
-633 TRPSPNYERPEE
+633 
-645 CALRTGQSLWRAC
+645 
-658 PAPVGGPGC
+658 

>member
-1 MSGQEAKETDVLRE
+1 MSSREAKHSTLRK

-41 VSYDGLNLETPDIVE
+41 VSYDGLNLETPDVVE

-94 NCAAVHLARRSA
+94 NHAAVELALRAA
-106 QSRALVV
+106 QGRTLVV

-129 SREEAQEFYHRQI
+129 SREEAQEFYHRQV
-142 DGLVEGGVDGFVL
+142 DGLAEGGVDGFVL

-170 VRSRSP
+170 VRSRSS
-176 LPVICQV
+176 LPVMCQV
-183 TVGDDACTSYGTSP
+183 TVGEDCCTSYGTSP

-202 EVAAWGAD
+202 AVTAWGAD
-210 VIGLN
+210 VIGIN

-231 EVTDLPLSAQPNAG
+231 QVTDLPLSAQPNAG

-279 GCCGTS
+279 GCCGTG

-291 IRALVGGVRPPST
+291 IRALVGGQRPPST
-304 RVRPGSHVEPHD
+304 RVRPGSHAEPHD

-334 IAEASFVTSIEITP
+334 IAEGSFVTSIEVTP

-427 HNLLVVTGRPPTT
+427 HNLLLVTGRPPTT

-477 PTRFVIGARVNQVA
+477 PTRFVIGVRVNQGA

-512 ITQPVFDAERLHTFL
+512 ITQPVFDAGRLHAFL
-527 ERVPDVSVPFVAS
+527 ERVPDVSIPVVAS

-555 EVPGVHIP
+555 EVPGVHVP
-563 EEIMSRMAEA
+563 EEIMNRMADA
-573 EQDGEEAARAEG
+573 ERDGEEAARAEG
-585 VNIALEVFESIRD
+585 VKVALEVFESIRD

-623 ALTAVGPAPR
+623 D
-633 TRPSPNYERPEE
+633 
-645 CALRTGQSLWRAC
+645 SL
-658 PAPVGGPGC
+658 